1 MGEYVES
8 RSILSAGGVL
18 LVVGALVPVF
28 VQRLLGGDFDDG
40 EGARLVL
47 SVVCAAAQAGV
58 AVGAALVGAG
68 VVMRALEQ
76 GGVLGPRTDPPEG
89 R

>member
-18 LVVGALVPVF
+18 LVVGVLVPVL
-28 VQRLLGGDFDDG
+28 VEHLCGDGFTGG
-40 EGARLVL
+40 EGALLVL
-47 SVVCAAAQAGV
+47 SLVSAAAHAGV

-76 GGVLGPRTDPPEG
+76 CGVLGPRIDPPDG